1 MAVLNMIMGQC
12 RLNLNRA
19 FGIAQLVG
27 GDENGHLSIHI
38 YILINLSI

>member
-27 GDENGHLSIHI
+27 SDKKYSYI
-38 YILINLSI
+38 Y